1 MRARGYIQCAEAN
14 TALRRRRALP
24 YNRRRPSGFQ
34 ARHAIDQIKRR
45 AGIPSLM
52 QKNSAQCGKKSR
64 SGFQYSSVE
73 RLELRLNLL
82 LEMRSC
88 PSLPC
93 CCISTDIKLC
103 ADLNENTAILAR
115 RGTVQRML
123 FNMPPFEKSRAANA
137 SVHYREQTSRP
148 GLPSPAYI
156 EILELHAG
164 IRRTLKKTEHTEE
177 KPRSEFQRRSVDPG
191 PASSQVIVANRYDYQ
206 QITRPNSAATHRNHT
221 VMCHSGQGF
230 PQGAA
235 QPRTLHEGPDSTIQS
250 PPGY

>member
-123 FNMPPFEKSRAANA
+123 FNMPPFEKSRAAN
-137 SVHYREQTSRP
+137 VFIHYREQTSRP

-164 IRRTLKKTEHTEE
+164 IRRTVKKLSTQR
-177 KPRSEFQRRSVDPG
+177 KSRGRSF
-191 PASSQVIVANRYDYQ
+191 N
-206 QITRPNSAATHRNHT
+206 
-221 VMCHSGQGF
+221 
-230 PQGAA
+230 GAA
-235 QPRTLHEGPDSTIQS
+235 SI
-250 PPGY
+250 PGQRHHK

>member
-1 MRARGYIQCAEAN
+1 MCRGQYSPPAPAGPAVQPPAPVR
-14 TALRRRRALP
+14 L
-24 YNRRRPSGFQ
+24 SGP
-34 ARHAIDQIKRR
+34 ACYRSDKATCRYSEPHA
-45 AGIPSLM
+45 
-52 QKNSAQCGKKSR
+52 KNSAQCGKKSR

-123 FNMPPFEKSRAANA
+123 FNMPPFEKSRAAN
-137 SVHYREQTSRP
+137 VFIHYREQTSRP

-164 IRRTLKKTEHTEE
+164 IRRTVKKTEHTEE